1 MRGISHRRNVNLR
14 RRRDVNFKFVIFFK
28 SLFYDFRNI
37 TNLFA
42 FVKLFFAY
50 ERRKKSVHAHTGVFG
65 PAVRTNASRLG
76 REVRNGGYPV
86 WAICRLQAVL
96 FYIFNRF
103 DDIKLLVR
111 RQPTEIGEKPIPQR
125 RHKSFKFFNLF
136 QRRIG

>member
-1 MRGISHRRNVNLR
+1 M
-14 RRRDVNFKFVIFFK
+14 
-28 SLFYDFRNI
+28 
-37 TNLFA
+37 
-42 FVKLFFAY
+42 
-50 ERRKKSVHAHTGVFG
+50 HAHTGVFG

-125 RHKSFKFFNLF
+125 RHFSLYCTERDSDRYGLCRLDRYWGKLYFCCRSVVFS
-136 QRRIG
+136 

>member
-1 MRGISHRRNVNLR
+1 M
-14 RRRDVNFKFVIFFK
+14 
-28 SLFYDFRNI
+28 
-37 TNLFA
+37 
-42 FVKLFFAY
+42 
-50 ERRKKSVHAHTGVFG
+50 HAHTGVFG

-111 RQPTEIGEKPIPQR
+111 RQPTEIGEKPIPHMIR
-125 RHKSFKFFNLF
+125 CILWSIFMIFC
-136 QRRIG
+136 GGTV

>member
-1 MRGISHRRNVNLR
+1 M
-14 RRRDVNFKFVIFFK
+14 
-28 SLFYDFRNI
+28 
-37 TNLFA
+37 
-42 FVKLFFAY
+42 
-50 ERRKKSVHAHTGVFG
+50 HAHTGVFG

-111 RQPTEIGEKPIPQR
+111 RQPTESRYHSGGINLLNFSI
-125 RHKSFKFFNLF
+125 FFNAVSVSSLVVRFLKFLISFIANSLVCILLLF
-136 QRRIG
+136 G

>member
-1 MRGISHRRNVNLR
+1 M
-14 RRRDVNFKFVIFFK
+14 
-28 SLFYDFRNI
+28 Y
-37 TNLFA
+37 
-42 FVKLFFAY
+42 
-50 ERRKKSVHAHTGVFG
+50 AHTGVFG

-111 RQPTEIGEKPIPQR
+111 RQPTEIGEKPTLLTALEGHWHEKMQEVR
-125 RHKSFKFFNLF
+125 KSSMMKAIFWKLKKIRQEHFNL
-136 QRRIG
+136 

>member
-1 MRGISHRRNVNLR
+1 MRGGKNQCMRIQASSARPSGRMPQGWAV
-14 RRRDVNFKFVIFFK
+14 K
-28 SLFYDFRNI
+28 S
-37 TNLFA
+37 
-42 FVKLFFAY
+42 K
-50 ERRKKSVHAHTGVFG
+50 
-65 PAVRTNASRLG
+65 
-76 REVRNGGYPV
+76 NGGYPV

>member
-1 MRGISHRRNVNLR
+1 M
-14 RRRDVNFKFVIFFK
+14 
-28 SLFYDFRNI
+28 Y
-37 TNLFA
+37 
-42 FVKLFFAY
+42 
-50 ERRKKSVHAHTGVFG
+50 AHTGVFG

>member
-1 MRGISHRRNVNLR
+1 M
-14 RRRDVNFKFVIFFK
+14 
-28 SLFYDFRNI
+28 
-37 TNLFA
+37 
-42 FVKLFFAY
+42 
-50 ERRKKSVHAHTGVFG
+50 HAHTGVFG

-111 RQPTEIGEKPIPQR
+111 RQPTELDIFF
-125 RHKSFKFFNLF
+125 SFIK
-136 QRRIG
+136 